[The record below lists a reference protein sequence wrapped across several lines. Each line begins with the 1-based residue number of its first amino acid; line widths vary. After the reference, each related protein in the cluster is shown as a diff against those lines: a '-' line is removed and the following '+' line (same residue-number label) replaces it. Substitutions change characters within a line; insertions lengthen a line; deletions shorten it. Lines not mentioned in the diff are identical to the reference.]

1 MQFKKLQKL
10 TTFLKRKK
18 KQKKKKKG
26 IFEKSDT
33 ENVLPVRTM
42 APHFAWQ

>member
-10 TTFLKRKK
+10 TTFFEKKK
-18 KQKKKKKG
+18 KQKKKKG

-33 ENVLPVRTM
+33 ENVLPVGTM